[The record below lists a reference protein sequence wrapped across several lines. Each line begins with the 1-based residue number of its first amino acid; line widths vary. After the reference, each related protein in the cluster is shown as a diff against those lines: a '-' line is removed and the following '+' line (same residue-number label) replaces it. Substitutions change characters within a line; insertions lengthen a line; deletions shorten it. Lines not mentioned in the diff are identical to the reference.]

1 MKLKQ
6 VHRKYKKE
14 NCVKIRL
21 KKTNKT
27 IDEQL
32 LLEKIIQW
40 KCAICFVLFLFVS
53 LTGFCCVLIVFFRV
67 TLGVQNTDMDN
78 TGQCVAKKKKTPN
91 NPPPPKKTPWL
102 PSFVLEHWS
111 GCTIFII
118 TCVGASFSLYPGFI
132 FIDIDLKRKKEEEEA
147 SLLVFIQYAH
157 KYHTFYKK
165 KKKMK
170 NVFFSSFHTRLTVL
184 CISFTLALHR
194 LGYLGLVIRKS
205 QMWFLSFEEQIR

>member
-1 MKLKQ
+1 MKMCNLF
-6 VHRKYKKE
+6 
-14 NCVKIRL
+14 
-21 KKTNKT
+21 
-27 IDEQL
+27 
-32 LLEKIIQW
+32 
-40 KCAICFVLFLFVS
+40 CFVFVCFAYWFLLCINCIFS
-53 LTGFCCVLIVFFRV
+53 CDFGGTKHRYGC
-67 TLGVQNTDMDN
+67 
-78 TGQCVAKKKKTPN
+78 KKKPKQ
-91 NPPPPKKTPWL
+91 PPPKKKPWL

-170 NVFFSSFHTRLTVL
+170 NDFFSSFHTRLTVL